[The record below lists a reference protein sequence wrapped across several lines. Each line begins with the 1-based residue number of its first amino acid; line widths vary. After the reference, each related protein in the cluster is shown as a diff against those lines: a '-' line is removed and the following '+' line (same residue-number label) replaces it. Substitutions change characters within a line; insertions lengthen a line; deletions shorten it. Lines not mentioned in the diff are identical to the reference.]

1 MYKWLQRAIEG
12 ETGDFLLKKLLL
24 LPMQRL
30 TQYSLLIDKL
40 LKYMNES
47 DADYANVKMA
57 SKLIVDII
65 KSINNEVGK
74 RDDQE
79 RLSWLDE
86 HVNVKGVGFKF
97 RSQTNMMGNRK
108 LIYYGPL
115 IKVKTFKS
123 VVWITWI

>member
-1 MYKWLQRAIEG
+1 
-12 ETGDFLLKKLLL
+12 
-24 LPMQRL
+24 MQRL

-115 IKVKTFKS
+115 IKVKTFES
-123 VVWITWI
+123 VVNHLNLNIIIQ